1 MLNAGV
7 SRVDISPVAG
17 VAHAGWGAQ
26 THQVSL
32 GNDMPTLVTALVVTN
47 TDVEL
52 AIVDVDILL
61 FHPEQDQQIRRLI
74 SEKSGILYE
83 NIRLAYTHTHSGP
96 ITNHQWI
103 KEGISLAEEWWETIP
118 GACAQAVVDAKNSI
132 KSARVGFGRGS
143 CNININRRPSRP
155 NGELFT
161 GRNWDGFVDHDV
173 DVLGIDDIDG
183 NPLATIVNYAM
194 HPTIMAHDNQWV
206 TPDFP
211 GAMRAVVE
219 STVGGLCLFL
229 QGASGNQGPIDGFTG
244 DLRVYRK
251 AGARLGAEASRVR
264 LDIDPLNREEQLD
277 HILASGAD
285 LGIYSDVPTGESDDT
300 VAVSNVAVQLPSR
313 DVGTLDGAQADFD
326 QRFKT
331 LEQIRNQGASATE
344 VKRAVS
350 AVKRANQRLNLV
362 KASEAW
368 THDGHIELNVQ
379 SMRIG
384 ETVLVSLPVEPFA
397 ELGNDV
403 KKHSNAV
410 NTIFSGFSNGH
421 FKYLPTDMAYEEG
434 GYEVRV
440 CVFEPGSADL
450 AVRASLEAID
460 EVVNQIK
467 Q

>member
-1 MLNAGV
+1 
-7 SRVDISPVAG
+7 
-17 VAHAGWGAQ
+17 
-26 THQVSL
+26 
-32 GNDMPTLVTALVVTN
+32 
-47 TDVEL
+47 
-52 AIVDVDILL
+52 
-61 FHPEQDQQIRRLI
+61 
-74 SEKSGILYE
+74 
-83 NIRLAYTHTHSGP
+83 
-96 ITNHQWI
+96 
-103 KEGISLAEEWWETIP
+103 
-118 GACAQAVVDAKNSI
+118 
-132 KSARVGFGRGS
+132 
-143 CNININRRPSRP
+143 
-155 NGELFT
+155 
-161 GRNWDGFVDHDV
+161 
-173 DVLGIDDIDG
+173 
-183 NPLATIVNYAM
+183 M

-251 AGARLGAEASRVR
+251 AGARLGAEASKVR

-300 VAVSNVAVQLPSR
+300 VAVSNVPVQLPSR
-313 DVGTLDGAQADFD
+313 DVGTLDGAQASFN
-326 QRFKT
+326 QRFKN
-331 LEQIRNQGASATE
+331 LEQTRNQGASEEE

-362 KASEAW
+362 RGSEAW
-368 THDGHIELNVQ
+368 THDGHIEVNVQ

-397 ELGNDV
+397 ELADDV
-403 KKHSNAV
+403 KKRSNAV

-421 FKYLPTDMAYEEG
+421 FKYLPTDMAHEEG

-440 CVFEPGSADL
+440 CVFGPGSADL

-460 EVVNQIK
+460 EVIDDFK
-467 Q
+467 K

>member
-1 MLNAGV
+1 MG
-7 SRVDISPVAG
+7 SE
-17 VAHAGWGAQ
+17 
-26 THQVSL
+26 
-32 GNDMPTLVTALVVTN
+32 MC
-47 TDVEL
+47 
-52 AIVDVDILL
+52 
-61 FHPEQDQQIRRLI
+61 IRDR
-74 SEKSGILYE
+74 Y
-83 NIRLAYTHTHSGP
+83 
-96 ITNHQWI
+96 
-103 KEGISLAEEWWETIP
+103 
-118 GACAQAVVDAKNSI
+118 
-132 KSARVGFGRGS
+132 
-143 CNININRRPSRP
+143 
-155 NGELFT
+155 
-161 GRNWDGFVDHDV
+161 
-173 DVLGIDDIDG
+173 
-183 NPLATIVNYAM
+183 
-194 HPTIMAHDNQWV
+194 DNEWV

-313 DVGTLDGAQADFD
+313 DVGTLDEAQADFD

-331 LEQIRNQGASATE
+331 LEQIRNQAATATE
-344 VKRAVS
+344 VNRAVS
-350 AVKRANQRLNLV
+350 AVKRANHSLNFV
-362 KASEAW
+362 DSSEAW

-384 ETVLVSLPVEPFA
+384 QTVLVSLPVEPFA

-403 KKHSNAV
+403 KKHSHAV

-434 GYEVRV
+434 GYEVRA